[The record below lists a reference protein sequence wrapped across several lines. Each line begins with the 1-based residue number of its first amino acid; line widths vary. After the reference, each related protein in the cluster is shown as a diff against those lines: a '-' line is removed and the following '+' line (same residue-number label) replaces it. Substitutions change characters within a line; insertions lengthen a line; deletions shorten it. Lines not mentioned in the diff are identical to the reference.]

1 MRTIDQKGDERMSE
15 TLSRDVLDQTAGE
28 IVQAL
33 AAGQVGALELT
44 EAAIARIEAR
54 DQALNAVVVR
64 DFDRAREAAKAAD
77 AALARGERG
86 PLLGLP
92 MTVKESNNVAGLPTT
107 WGSPA
112 FGNWTAETDAVAV
125 QRLKAAGAIILGKTN
140 VPPFLSDWQSNN
152 PVYGR
157 TRNPWDLDRSPGG
170 SSGGSAAALASGMT
184 PLEVG
189 SDIGGS
195 IRVPS
200 AFCGVYGHK
209 PSYGIVS
216 MRGHSPPGMDGGP
229 VALAVVGPMARC
241 PADLQLGLDVL
252 AGPEPEEAVGYR
264 LDLPPPR
271 HQSLADFRVFVI
283 DQHPMAETDE
293 EVRAALNAVADRV
306 DAAGAQVSRASNLLP
321 DLEAQH
327 GIYMGLLNAAITRGA
342 PGAQPINAHE
352 CMNLQD
358 AQVAFRRR
366 WHTFFDSFDV
376 VLMPTFGTPAFPH
389 EDEPD
394 MQKRLLTVN
403 GKPTRYFG
411 QLAWPGVALLPHL
424 PSTACPMG
432 FSRGG
437 LPLGLQVMGP
447 YLEDRTT
454 IAFAGLLERE
464 IGGFKAPPPL

>member
-1 MRTIDQKGDERMSE
+1 
-15 TLSRDVLDQTAGE
+15 
-28 IVQAL
+28 
-33 AAGQVGALELT
+33 
-44 EAAIARIEAR
+44 
-54 DQALNAVVVR
+54 
-64 DFDRAREAAKAAD
+64 
-77 AALARGERG
+77 LARGERG

-92 MTVKESNNVAGLPTT
+92 MTVKESNNVAGLATT

-112 FGNWTAETDAVAV
+112 FGAWTAETDAVAV

-140 VPPFLSDWQSNN
+140 VPPFLSDWQSTN

-157 TRNPWDLDRSPGG
+157 TRNPWDPSRSPGG

-209 PSYGIVS
+209 PSYGIVPL
-216 MRGHSPPGMDGGP
+216 RGHSPPGMDGGP
-229 VALAVVGPMARC
+229 VALAVVGPMARSA
-241 PADLQLGLDVL
+241 ADLQLGLDVL

-264 LDLPPPR
+264 LELPAPR
-271 HQSLADFRVFVI
+271 HTQLADYRVFVI
-283 DQHPMAETDE
+283 DSHPAVETDE
-293 EVRAALNAVADRV
+293 EVRAALNGVASRLE
-306 DAAGAQVSRASNLLP
+306 ALGAQVSRASNLLP

-327 GIYMGLLNAAITRGA
+327 GVYMGLLTAAMSRGA
-342 PGAQPINAHE
+342 PGVQVINAHE
-352 CMNLQD
+352 WMNLQD

-366 WHTFFDSFDV
+366 WSAFFDTFDV
-376 VLMPTFGTPAFPH
+376 VLMPTIGLPAFPH
-389 EDEPD
+389 DDEPD
-394 MQKRLLTVN
+394 MQKRIHVIN
-403 GKPTRYFG
+403 GKTTPYG
-411 QLAWPGVALLPHL
+411 SQIAWPGVALLPHL
-424 PSTACPMG
+424 PATACPMG

-464 IGGFKAPPPL
+464 FGGFKAPPPL